1 MQEKEV
7 MLWPVWGV
15 MELCEPYGGAAAA
28 FWFCDQFPVQ
38 TLSAKSC
45 FGALLERINF
55 LQCFFLS
62 LDFKLLDF
70 LREHAFCNY
79 WK

>member
-1 MQEKEV
+1 

-15 MELCEPYGGAAAA
+15 MELREPYGGAAAV

-55 LQCFFLS
+55 LQCFFHLLILS
-62 LDFKLLDF
+62 F
-70 LREHAFCNY
+70 LTSYVNMLSATIVSS
-79 WK
+79 